1 MRARR
6 TVMLRMATPT
16 STSCA
21 PTTPQSASTEAS
33 AQPTRSSPESGVVHA
48 VSALCAGNA
57 KASVRA
63 ASAPSRSTA
72 ARSAASE
79 ALTSST

>member
-1 MRARR
+1 MSF
-6 TVMLRMATPT
+6 TLHEEEGEVTTLRQRGVDGVDDV
-16 STSCA
+16 A
-21 PTTPQSASTEAS
+21 PH
-33 AQPTRSSPESGVVHA
+33 PESGVVHA
-48 VSALCAGNA
+48 VSALCAGSA

-63 ASAPSRSTA
+63 ASAPSRSAA